1 MYTYNTIDDM
11 LLATVKHLL

>member
-11 LLATVKHLL
+11 LLATVRHLL